1 MIDLNLG
8 MNEEELHLLVV
19 DDDDAVRGLLVSLL
33 REMGYPCEEA
43 PNAKEAREKLKGG
56 GFALVLL
63 DIIMP
68 GESGMSLLSYIRS
81 AYPDMA
87 VVMVTARGEIS
98 LAQQALQEGA
108 YGYIVKPFDIHQILI
123 HVYNALKR
131 RELEIE
137 NRHYQERL
145 EEKVMEQTEEIRRT
159 REHIILKLLTA
170 SEFRDDE
177 TGAHIYR
184 IGLCSEAVAKRL
196 GYSPVEAERL
206 RLAAF
211 MHDVGKIGIPD
222 SILRKA
228 GKLTDEEWEI
238 MKTHTL
244 IGGKILGGSKIEL
257 LETAKEIALYHH
269 ERWDGRGY
277 PEGLAG
283 EAIPEVARIVAVV
296 DVYDSLIHKRIYKPA
311 WPPEEALR
319 YMKEQ
324 EGKHFDPRILRAF
337 FDGLSVIEEIQR
349 RYPDREPVDVL
360 SHLLRRPYSLNGKG

>member
-1 MIDLNLG
+1 M
-8 MNEEELHLLVV
+8 
-19 DDDDAVRGLLVSLL
+19 
-33 REMGYPCEEA
+33 
-43 PNAKEAREKLKGG
+43 
-56 GFALVLL
+56 
-63 DIIMP
+63 
-68 GESGMSLLSYIRS
+68 
-81 AYPDMA
+81 
-87 VVMVTARGEIS
+87 
-98 LAQQALQEGA
+98 
-108 YGYIVKPFDIHQILI
+108 
-123 HVYNALKR
+123 
-131 RELEIE
+131 
-137 NRHYQERL
+137 
-145 EEKVMEQTEEIRRT
+145 
-159 REHIILKLLTA
+159 
-170 SEFRDDE
+170 
-177 TGAHIYR
+177 
-184 IGLCSEAVAKRL
+184 
-196 GYSPVEAERL
+196 
-206 RLAAF
+206 
-211 MHDVGKIGIPD
+211 
-222 SILRKA
+222 KA
-228 GKLTDEEWEI
+228 
-238 MKTHTL
+238 HTL